1 MKRLIFS
8 CFLCIALIG
17 CSSEKSSSSIN
28 QTADAAESKD
38 VTITEKEPPKPKE
51 ISLFLE
57 GNEKRFY
64 LKDLPL
70 IQKYV
75 QTSPDPDLALARM
88 RINEI
93 ETPLEETFL
102 YTLRY
107 ACRAKLCSTILIKET
122 KNDVQTRLVS
132 DLSLFKTASFSPN
145 QEKLLLTFFVNKG
158 DTITRGNVNVID
170 LDDLEPLSLL
180 QDNDQ
185 VDLNFVWP
193 ILDAIWKTDDSVEV
207 SIPKLETSSLE
218 AIKTWYRLNPE
229 NQEKKTITLTIEN

>member
-8 CFLCIALIG
+8 CLLCMALIG
-17 CSSEKSSSSIN
+17 CSSEQSSPSLN
-28 QTADAAESKD
+28 QTADAAESND
-38 VTITEKEPPKPKE
+38 VTITEKEPPKPKK
-51 ISLFLE
+51 ITLFLE

-75 QTSPDPDLALARM
+75 QTSPDPDLAVARM

-93 ETPLEETFL
+93 ETPLQETSL
-102 YTLRY
+102 YILRY
-107 ACRAKLCSTILIKET
+107 ACGAKLCSNILIKET
-122 KNDVQTRLVS
+122 KTEVQTRLIS
-132 DLSLFKTASFSPN
+132 DLSLFKTASLSPN
-145 QEKLLLTFFVNKG
+145 QEKLLLGFMVNEG

-170 LDDLEPLSLL
+170 LNGLEPLSLL
-180 QDNDQ
+180 QDDDQ

-193 ILDAIWKTDDSVEV
+193 ILDVTWKTDASIEV

-218 AIKTWYRLNPE
+218 AIKNWYKLKPE
-229 NQEKKTITLTIEN
+229 NQEKKTIALTIND